1 MRRAALL
8 LPVLALGAAAAT
20 ALAQD
25 PEPDAAKEPRVAARE
40 VLRMPSSCDPGDR
53 VTVRLRPPRGLTL
66 ESMRIH
72 VAGREVVRLTH
83 VRADASATVAV
94 PSGATRVSATA
105 DTAGGQALYTTRIFN
120 RCPVVREERPVVGGG
135 ED

>member
-1 MRRAALL
+1 MRRAVLL
-8 LPVLALGAAAAT
+8 LPVLALGAAAT
-20 ALAQD
+20 ALAQG
-25 PEPDAAKEPRVAARE
+25 PAPDAAQEPRVAARE
-40 VLRMPSSCDPGDR
+40 VLRMPTGCDPGDR

-66 ESMRIH
+66 ESMRVH
-72 VAGREVVRLTH
+72 VAGREVVRLTN
-83 VRADASATVAV
+83 VSADASATVAV
-94 PSGATRVSATA
+94 PRGETRVTATA

>member
-8 LPVLALGAAAAT
+8 LPVLVLGAGAT

-25 PEPDAAKEPRVAARE
+25 SAPDTAPEPRVAARE
-40 VLRMPSSCDPGDR
+40 VLRMPSSCRPGDR
-53 VTVRLRPPRGLTL
+53 VTVRVRPEGVTL

-72 VAGREVVRLTH
+72 VAGLEVVRLTR
-83 VRADASATVAV
+83 VDAAASATVAV
-94 PSGATRVSATA
+94 PRKATRVTATA
-105 DTAGGQALYTTRIFN
+105 DTTGGQALYTTRIYN
-120 RCPVVREERPVVGGG
+120 RCPVIREERPVVGGG